1 MVGMEVKPAAYMTI
15 RERLDFAIVV
25 LVFGVLTAALALS
38 IDLQLS
44 SMLISFSSSNSFGI
58 LSAQI
63 LVSQK
68 LSLYHLSKRSAAT
81 HGLLCRSSWFYGGV
95 LAFKWSGRCDRHCTT
110 IRPGLYPP
118 FGADKQGPRA
128 FHCSGMV

>member
-1 MVGMEVKPAAYMTI
+1 MLGMEVKPAAYMTI
-15 RERLDFAIVV
+15 RERFDFAIIA
-25 LVFGVLTAALALS
+25 LIFGVLTAALALS

-68 LSLYHLSKRSAAT
+68 LFLYHLYERSAAT
-81 HGLLCRSSWFYGGV
+81 YGLLCG
-95 LAFKWSGRCDRHCTT
+95 
-110 IRPGLYPP
+110 
-118 FGADKQGPRA
+118 
-128 FHCSGMV
+128 